1 MLRTSRIPLAL
12 LVLATASLAWAQDP
26 DAGLRRHGPFGNE
39 SVDIAASGVVTPTVE
54 MWFYEQ
60 ERSRYDDPK
69 MAIRRRA
76 EMRAQQRHNRLAAQA
91 WYGISKSRPMVS
103 PTAYPAGYSAYWGS
117 NTYNPMRWQPGGAPT
132 VIVARPKG
140 GPY

>member
-12 LVLATASLAWAQDP
+12 LVLATSSLAWAQDP
-26 DAGLRRHGPFGNE
+26 DANSRRNRAFANE
-39 SVDIAASGVVTPTVE
+39 SFEIAASGVVTPTVE

-69 MAIRRRA
+69 MAVRRRA
-76 EMRAQQRHNRLAAQA
+76 EMRAQQRQSRLAAQA
-91 WYGISKSRPMVS
+91 WYGMSKSRPMVS
-103 PTAYPAGYSAYWGS
+103 PTAYPSGYSPYWGS
-117 NTYNPMRWQPGGAPT
+117 NTYNPLRWQPGGAAT
-132 VIVARPKG
+132 MVVKLPKG